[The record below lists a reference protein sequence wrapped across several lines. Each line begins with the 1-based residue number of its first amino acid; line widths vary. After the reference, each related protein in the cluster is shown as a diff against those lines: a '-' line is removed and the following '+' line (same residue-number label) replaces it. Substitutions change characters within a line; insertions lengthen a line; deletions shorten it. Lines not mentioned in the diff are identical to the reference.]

1 MQIGQGE
8 SLVQFFVSGFA
19 NSPKSGHSS
28 GEKRTGRFIANALFA
43 EVAKKRFLDCSKGRE
58 KEKHSG
64 RILLMVTPMLPL
76 VCRNPIAAAIP

>member
-8 SLVQFFVSGFA
+8 SLVQFLVSGFA
-19 NSPKSGHSS
+19 KSPTPDRSS

-58 KEKHSG
+58 RKKISAVNDS
-64 RILLMVTPMLPL
+64 MVLAMFPL
-76 VCRNPIAAAIP
+76 VRRNPTTVALP

>member
-19 NSPKSGHSS
+19 KSPTPDRSS

-43 EVAKKRFLDCSKGRE
+43 EVAKKRFRDCSKGGE
-58 KEKHSG
+58 KENLSG
-64 RILLMVTPMLPL
+64 Q
-76 VCRNPIAAAIP
+76 CSQWC

>member
-19 NSPKSGHSS
+19 KSPTPDRSS

-43 EVAKKRFLDCSKGRE
+43 CFTVHSCPADTGQELRLMKILKRRKQYVVFLY
-58 KEKHSG
+58 
-64 RILLMVTPMLPL
+64 
-76 VCRNPIAAAIP
+76 